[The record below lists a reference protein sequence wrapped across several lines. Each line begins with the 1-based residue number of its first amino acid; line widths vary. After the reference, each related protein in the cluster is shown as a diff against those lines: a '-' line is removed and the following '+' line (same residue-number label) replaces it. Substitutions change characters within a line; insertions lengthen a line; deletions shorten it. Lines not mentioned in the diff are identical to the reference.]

1 MQLFGII
8 LLFVVIAIGFS
19 PRNMTQVSAFDPHA
33 LVMVLVGCAAAVLL
47 GSSSKTALRTL
58 TCLKEFIPGLR
69 RFSRQTQL
77 MDDERERISTLWRE
91 GKKSQVLEF
100 LDKSEF
106 ESSKVFVQLL
116 LRRAAGASSEKV
128 FTELRHDEIERLQPA
143 IHNWEMLSKLGPSF
157 GMVGTITGMIQLFK
171 NMTSDNTNI
180 GTAMSLA
187 LTATL
192 YGVAF
197 GAGIAGPISHYL
209 NTLLDERIG
218 MVERCQKS
226 VNDLLAEG

>member
-1 MQLFGII
+1 MQLFGIF
-8 LLFVVIAIGFS
+8 LLFAVIALGFS
-19 PRNMTQVSAFDPHA
+19 SRNMTQVSAFDPHA

-58 TCLKEFIPGLR
+58 TCLREFIPGMR
-69 RFSRQTQL
+69 GFSSQTMK
-77 MDDERERISTLWRE
+77 MDEEREKICVLWRE

-100 LDKSEF
+100 LDKSNF
-106 ESSKVFVQLL
+106 ESTKLFVQLL

-128 FTELRHDEIERLQPA
+128 FTELRHDEIERMQPA